1 MTSNLHED
9 RISIIISCYTI
20 GILIADDDSNLSDPV
35 MCVELSDELPWK
47 QLARLSRFSRE
58 VRQQNCHLRPPG
70 MSINQSIKKSIIII
84 NRYLDNNSQELWV
97 DRAET
102 RVVSTSTDFHP
113 LKAFLLQ
120 QHQSILESLSF

>member
-20 GILIADDDSNLSDPV
+20 GILIADDDSNLSDPA
-35 MCVELSDELPWK
+35 MCVELGDELPWK

-70 MSINQSIKKSIIII
+70 MSINQSINQKI
-84 NRYLDNNSQELWV
+84 NYHN
-97 DRAET
+97 
-102 RVVSTSTDFHP
+102 
-113 LKAFLLQ
+113 
-120 QHQSILESLSF
+120 QSIPRQQQPGTLG